1 MTITDALLQEID
13 IGREGRAQGYSM
25 GLPKV
30 ESIIDGVTK
39 RTMTVLA
46 SGTGQGKSSYIL
58 YAYVYR
64 PLMEHLDD
72 ENFYV
77 SYFSLEMPATVIFG
91 KLLSTYIFETY
102 GKELSIKEILS
113 RKKGYILSDEDYQIV
128 QDSLEWL
135 RKVEKKIHVY
145 DKSLNA
151 DKLYAILMQKLEQ
164 FGEFEE
170 TENRKLYKPHNPDL
184 LYEVVIDHVGLLR
197 PSNGRNKKGE
207 IDMTV
212 AYLVTLRNMCDLTV
226 TLIQQINREQS
237 NIERFKAGR
246 TGIQLSDL
254 KETGD
259 TTDAAEV
266 VAALYGPNRDKLNTY
281 RGYDVKKL
289 GDHIRMLQILKTR
302 FGEADKEIALNFH
315 GNINIWSELPLPNDI
330 YDYDKYVTPDY
341 LLSNNE
347 ETTDDYEEIKED
359 NTEKQ
364 QFKLII

>member
-25 GLPKV
+25 GLPKT

-39 RTMTVLA
+39 RTMTVIA
-46 SGTGQGKSSYIL
+46 SGTGQGKSSFVL

-72 ENFYV
+72 DNFYV

-91 KLLSTYIFETY
+91 KLLSTYIFEKY
-102 GKELSIKEILS
+102 HKELSITEILS
-113 RKKGYILSDEDYQIV
+113 RKKGYILSDENYKVVTDCIG
-128 QDSLEWL
+128 WL
-135 RKVEKKIHVY
+135 NKIEKKIHVY

-151 DKLYAILMQKLEQ
+151 DKLYAILMQKLEK
-164 FGEFEE
+164 FGTFEE
-170 TENRKLYKPHNPDL
+170 LENRKVYHPDNPDM
-184 LYEVVIDHVGLLR
+184 LYEVVIDHAGLLK

-207 IDMTV
+207 MDTAT
-212 AYLVTLRNMCDLTV
+212 AYLVTLRNMCGLSPTI
-226 TLIQQINREQS
+226 IQQINREQS

-259 TTDAAEV
+259 ISDAAEV
-266 VAALYGPNRDKLNTY
+266 IIALYGPNRDKLNTY
-281 RGYDVKKL
+281 RGYDIKKL
-289 GDHIRMLQILKTR
+289 GDFIRIIQFLKTR
-302 FGEADKEIALNFH
+302 FGSCDVEIAVNYQ
-315 GNINIWSELPLPNDI
+315 GKINVWAELPLPNDI
-330 YDYDKYVTPDY
+330 YDYDKYITPDY
-341 LLSNNE
+341 LLLKKDE
-347 ETTDDYEEIKED
+347 EEIKED
-359 NTEKQ
+359 NTQKQ

>member
-64 PLMEHLDD
+64 PIMEHLDD
-72 ENFYV
+72 DNFYV

-91 KLLSTYIFETY
+91 KLLSTYIFEKY

-128 QDSLEWL
+128 QDSLQWL

-170 TENRKLYKPHNPDL
+170 TENRKIYKPHNPDL

-212 AYLVTLRNMCDLTV
+212 AYLVTLRNMCDLAV

-315 GNINIWSELPLPNDI
+315 GGINMWAELPLPNDI
-330 YDYDKYVTPDY
+330 YDYDKYITPDY
-341 LLSNNE
+341 LLNNDNE
-347 ETTDDYEEIKED
+347 ETTDEEIKKD
-359 NTEKQ
+359 NTKKQ